1 MASRALTKVAADW
14 SKISS
19 QVHPS
24 EVPKLNRLKSRID
37 ATAVKV
43 ASLPDSLPKIDW
55 AYYKANASN
64 PKMVEEIEKKYSS
77 LKIDAPKAPEERL
90 AELKRAQEQTEK
102 RYQKFVEVAK
112 SYIDSATE
120 VEKKFK
126 DMIPVKDMML
136 EEYSMTFPEW
146 SFQIENPSLA
156 PHYGRWP
163 GLTREEAAAFE
174 QPDPVPYSTKTA
186 WKDWEVRKK
195 KYFSD

>member
-1 MASRALTKVAADW
+1 MTSRGLTKVAADW

-19 QVHPS
+19 QIHPS
-24 EVPKLNRLKSRID
+24 EAPKLNRLKSRFD

-43 ASLPDSLPKIDW
+43 ASLPESLPKIDW

-64 PKMVEEIEKKYSS
+64 PKIVEEIEKKYSS
-77 LKIDAPKAPEERL
+77 LKIDAPKAPAERL
-90 AELKRAQEQTEK
+90 AELKEAQEQTER
-102 RYQKFVEVAK
+102 RYRKFVDVAK
-112 SYIDSATE
+112 SYIDSATV

-126 DMIPVKDMML
+126 DMIPIKDMNQEDYCL
-136 EEYSMTFPEW
+136 TFPEW
-146 SFQIENPSLA
+146 TFSVENPSLA
-156 PHYGRWP
+156 PHYGRWA
-163 GLTREEAAAFE
+163 GLTREEAMAFD